1 MSELTIT
8 QVQPAGTWTT
18 PQQETLYKQEV
29 TFSDNVSC
37 IIFSPK
43 ENKWK
48 VGDDITVTK
57 ESQHNGKVKRSIGLT
72 KDVEKKMNRNANFE
86 KRDERVGRQW
96 AINTA
101 ITYLQLVTT
110 AEGQMTYNEVAHVAR
125 MFDKMR
131 NEFDTFKLADGED
144 LPF

>member
-8 QVQPAGTWTT
+8 QVQPSGTWTT
-18 PQQETLYKQEV
+18 PSQETLYKQEV

-37 IIFSPK
+37 IIFSK
-43 ENKWK
+43 DENKWK
-48 VGDDITVTK
+48 VGDEVTVTK
-57 ESQHNGKVKRSIGLT
+57 ESQHNGQVKRSIGLT
-72 KDVEKKMNRNANFE
+72 KDVQKKMERNANYE

-101 ITYLQLVTT
+101 ITYLTLVTT
-110 AEGQMTYNEVAHVAR
+110 APGQMTFNEVAHVAR
-125 MFDKMR
+125 IFDKMR
-131 NEFDTFKLADGED
+131 DEFDTFKLDENEP